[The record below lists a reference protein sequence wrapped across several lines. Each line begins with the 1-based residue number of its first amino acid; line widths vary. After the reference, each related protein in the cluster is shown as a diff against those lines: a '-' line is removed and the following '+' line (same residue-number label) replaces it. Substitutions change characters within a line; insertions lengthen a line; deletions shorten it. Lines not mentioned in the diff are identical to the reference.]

1 MFFQNLINKARSTTK
16 TKHHL
21 RNQLLSMLML
31 RIVLY
36 TLILLMSVVF
46 HGSQFQ
52 FISVPPNLLLFLVF
66 IVYAISLFS
75 AFFLLVFQDNLRTF
89 GFWQNLLDTCF
100 VAMLIFFSGTSNS
113 TFTSV
118 FFFPIVSGGLIL
130 PKKGGVFAATA
141 STLLYGCL
149 LFLETYGFY
158 PSYLLDYMRL
168 PDVNP
173 IASLNYFAVNGLSF
187 YLAALVSTFF
197 GIRLQTT
204 EIALSASLKRYDKLA
219 ILYKRIF
226 DNISTGIITIDSEGI
241 ITSANNAVTD
251 ITGLSSQALVGE
263 PLTQSLPC
271 INLSYENQRLTTDF
285 TKTNGISV
293 RIGYAFMDIAQDD
306 NNPMPKHHS
315 YKIITLKDISE
326 IEILERQVRQTEKL
340 AAIGMMSASIA
351 HDFRNPLTAISGSA
365 QILAAEFASNSN
377 NNYTNYELSNIIIRE
392 SDRLIETIADFL
404 RFSRPEHA
412 HCEWFTLQSCFEEAI
427 EVLKAAPDWSKST
440 TIAMHLDNT
449 LDIWADRKQMF
460 TVFSHLIQNALAFC
474 PEGNE
479 LIEIHAAETNT
490 WNYRIG
496 NDAVEI
502 TIGDNGTGIEPGQ
515 EDLIFEPFY
524 TTRADG
530 TGLGLAIVKQ
540 TIEEHHG
547 QISVKNREP
556 SGAVF
561 SILLPLPGQE

>member
-1 MFFQNLINKARSTTK
+1 MFFQTLIDKARSTTK
-16 TKHHL
+16 TRHQL
-21 RNQLLSMLML
+21 RNQLLWMLML

-36 TLILLMSVVF
+36 TLILLMSF
-46 HGSQFQ
+46 IFQGSQFQ

-66 IVYAISLFS
+66 IVYAVSLFS
-75 AFFLLVFQDNLRTF
+75 AFVLLVFQDNLRTF
-89 GFWQNLLDTCF
+89 GFGQNLLDTCF
-100 VAMLIFFSGTSNS
+100 VAMLIFFSGSSNS

-130 PKKGGVFAATA
+130 PKKGGIFAATA

-158 PSYLLDYMRL
+158 PSYLVDYMRVA
-168 PDVNP
+168 DVDP
-173 IASLNYFAVNGLSF
+173 IVSLNYFAVNGLSF

-204 EIALSASLKRYDKLA
+204 EIALSASLKKYDKLA

-241 ITSANNAVTD
+241 ITSANNAVAD
-251 ITGLSSQALVGE
+251 ITGLTRLSLVGE
-263 PLTQSLPC
+263 PLTNALSC
-271 INLSYENQRLTTDF
+271 INLSHENQRLTTDF
-285 TKTNGISV
+285 SKPNGMNV

-306 NNPMPKHHS
+306 NNPIPKHHN

-326 IEILERQVRQTEKL
+326 IEKLERQVRQTEKL

-365 QILAAEFASNSN
+365 QLLAAEFATNSN
-377 NNYTNYELSNIIIRE
+377 NTNYELSNIIIRE
-392 SDRLIETIADFL
+392 SDRLIDTIADFL

-412 HCEWFTLQSCFEEAI
+412 NCQWFALQSCFEEAI
-427 EVLKAAPDWSKST
+427 QVLKAGPDWSKSI
-440 TIAMHLDNT
+440 TISVHLNNT
-449 LDIWADRKQMF
+449 VDIWADRKQMF

-474 PEGNE
+474 PEGSE
-479 LIEIHAAETNT
+479 MIEIHAVEIKTQESEN
-490 WNYRIG
+490 G

-502 TIGDNGTGIEPGQ
+502 TIGDNGTGIEAGQ

-547 QISVKNREP
+547 QISVKNRKP
-556 SGAVF
+556 SGAIF
-561 SILLPLPGQE
+561 SIRLPIPRQE